1 MRNVVKALLFTVILF
16 ILIIIS
22 EVVLIPGLDIRKN
35 GIFKQANY
43 ELLGEKKNTID
54 VIFLGDSLVYSS
66 ICVIF

>member
-22 EVVLIPGLDIRKN
+22 EVVLIPGLDIGKN

-43 ELLGEKKNTID
+43 ELLGEKKNTIEKA
-54 VIFLGDSLVYSS
+54 
-66 ICVIF
+66 